1 MKQHQDENF
10 QDDFSILEH
19 AGSGGEATGFS
30 DRIVPKPMSISQFL
44 TNLAERKYQIPT
56 FQRDVVW
63 LPESVKKLWDSLFKF
78 YPLGSLLVW
87 RTSVPLHSHRQ
98 IGGLLLSSHERQNE
112 YQYLLDGQQRTTAL
126 FTSIYGGKIAGRED
140 FMPKLYVDLSV
151 ELEGDTDDLSYRQRF
166 LFEQEV
172 RDSEQLMEKRP
183 GLTVVSLQFIQQRY
197 ADVERKLEESGRK
210 YDHVE
215 RVNLRRMRAIFDNYQ
230 LSLIEL
236 NGIQVAEVCQIF
248 ERVNTGGRPLSIFD
262 IVVAKT
268 YRPREN
274 AENKP
279 AFYLRELFDNFRED
293 PRMASSEY
301 RHLSDLDF
309 LQMLAVVV
317 KLFVP
322 DSGINNI
329 TDRYLSDLRAEYIEQ
344 VWNDAAEAFRT
355 TFRFLDQTL
364 SLSGP
369 GLVPYRYFYMVLVGY
384 FFRKKNPDY
393 PLLKRYFWTTALN
406 QKDLLTST
414 SSIWADIERLRGDD
428 GNGYSDMAIDRAAF
442 RSSSYNSK
450 SRMYRGIL
458 GFLASQ
464 KPRNWDS
471 PHNEVLSSLYYQVTD
486 RPNLHHIFPLA
497 FVATAEGQKAL
508 EGAEMVNSLM
518 NIAYIT
524 QLTNLQISARNPV
537 HYLKDFASQ
546 EKFAEVLEGHLI
558 PETILELAAKE
569 TMPIDALTMFIEH
582 RIDKLVQ
589 RLKSFGLTVAE
600 TDSHTPPGRI
610 VEMLTDGS

>member
-1 MKQHQDENF
+1 MSQQQDDNF
-10 QDDFSILEH
+10 QDDFALLDQS
-19 AGSGGEATGFS
+19 GSGGKQVGFS
-30 DRIVPKPMSISQFL
+30 DRIVPKPITISLFL
-44 TNLAERKYQIPT
+44 TNLEGRKYQIPT

-63 LPESVKKLWDSLFKF
+63 LPENVKKLWDSLFKF

-87 RTSVPLHSHRQ
+87 RTGVPLHSHRE
-98 IGGLLLSSHERQNE
+98 IGGVLISSNEKQTE

-140 FMPKLYVDLSV
+140 FRPNLYVDLSV
-151 ELEGDTDDLSYRQRF
+151 ELESDTDDYSYRQRF

-172 RDSEQLMEKRP
+172 RDSEQLREKLSR
-183 GLTVVSLQFIQQRY
+183 LTVVSLKAIQQRY
-197 ADVERKLEESGRK
+197 SDVEKELEKTGRQ
-210 YDHVE
+210 YDHIE
-215 RVNLRRMRAIFDNYQ
+215 RVNLRRVRAVFDSYQ

-301 RHLSDLDF
+301 RHLSDLDL
-309 LQMLAVVV
+309 LQMLAVIV
-317 KLFVP
+317 KVYVH

-329 TDRYLSDLRAEYIEQ
+329 TERYLSDLQADHIER
-344 VWNDAAEAFRT
+344 VWEEAAEAFRV

-364 SLSGP
+364 NLHGP

-384 FFRKKNPDY
+384 LFQRKNPDY
-393 PLLKRYFWTTALN
+393 ALLKRYFWTTALN
-406 QKDLLTST
+406 QRDLLTGT
-414 SSIWADIERLRGDD
+414 SGIWADIERLRGDS
-428 GNGYSDMAIDRAAF
+428 GTGYSELSIDRAAF

-450 SRMYRGIL
+450 SRMYRAIL
-458 GFLASQ
+458 GFFASQ
-464 KPRNWDS
+464 HPRNWDS

-497 FVATAEGQKAL
+497 FVETPEGDRAL

-524 QLTNLQISARNPV
+524 QFTNLQISARNPV
-537 HYLKDFASQ
+537 DYLKDFASQ
-546 EKFAEVLEGHLI
+546 AGFAGVLKGHLI
-558 PETILELAAKE
+558 PQAILELAAKE
-569 TMPIDALTMFIEH
+569 TMPIDALTTFIEQ
-582 RIDKLVQ
+582 RIDQIVEQL
-589 RLKSFGLTVAE
+589 RNLALTVTE
-600 TDSHTPPGRI
+600 TDSHTPPDRV
-610 VEMLTDGS
+610 VETQSEQG

>member
-1 MKQHQDENF
+1 MNQHQDETF

-19 AGSGGEATGFS
+19 AGSSGEAVGFS
-30 DRIVPKPMSISQFL
+30 DRIVPKPMTISLFL

-63 LPESVKKLWDSLFKF
+63 LPENVKKLWDSLFKF

-87 RTSVPLHSHRQ
+87 RTNVPLHSHRQ
-98 IGGLLLSSHERQNE
+98 IGGFLLSPHERQNE

-126 FTSIYGGKIAGRED
+126 FTSIYGGEISGREG
-140 FMPKLYVDLSV
+140 FKPNLYVDLSI
-151 ELEGDTDDLSYRQRF
+151 ELESDTDDYSYRHRF

-172 RDSEQLMEKRP
+172 RDSEQLKEKLTR
-183 GLTVVSLQFIQQRY
+183 LTVVSLKAIQQRY
-197 ADVERKLEESGRK
+197 ADVERKLEASGRK
-210 YDHVE
+210 YDHIE
-215 RVNLRRMRAIFDNYQ
+215 RANLRRVRAIFDSYQ

-248 ERVNTGGRPLSIFD
+248 ERVNTGGQPLSIFD

-274 AENKP
+274 TENRS

-301 RHLSDLDF
+301 RHLSDLDY

-317 KLFVP
+317 KLYVP

-329 TDRYLSDLRAEYIEQ
+329 TDRYLSDLRADHIEQ
-344 VWNDAAEAFRT
+344 VWHDAAEAFRT

-364 SLSGP
+364 NLNGP

-384 FFRKKNPDY
+384 FFRQKNPDY
-393 PLLKRYFWTTALN
+393 ALLKRYFWTTALN

-414 SSIWADIERLRGDD
+414 SSIWADIERLRADD
-428 GNGYSDMAIDRAAF
+428 GTGYSDIAIDRAAF

-450 SRMYRGIL
+450 SRMYRAIL
-458 GFLASQ
+458 GFFASQ
-464 KPRNWDS
+464 RPRNWDS

-486 RPNLHHIFPLA
+486 RPNLHHVFPRA
-497 FVATAEGQKAL
+497 FVETADGKKTL
-508 EGAEMVNSLM
+508 KGAEMVNSLM

-537 HYLKDFASQ
+537 QYLKDFARQ
-546 EKFAEVLEGHLI
+546 EGFADVLEGHLI

-569 TMPIDALTMFIEH
+569 TMPIDALTTFIEH

-589 RLKSFGLTVAE
+589 RLRSLDLTVTE
-600 TDSHTPPGRI
+600 TDSRTPPGSI
-610 VEMLTDGS
+610 VETLTDGS